1 MKGNPKLYSY
11 VVEHDTGYAPN
22 PYFGACTLCRCKF
35 REEGQIRRNIVELAQ
50 EGDWIVGTGGA
61 NKESSPGHGKLVF
74 AMRVDEKLTRQAY
87 NTNPQFHKKKPLIG
101 ASYARQRGDNLR
113 PASTFERHNQFVLIS
128 WHFYYFGGNA
138 VTIPKELSGVEKSG
152 PGFKSRFATVFI
164 LRFIRWLETNYKPGK
179 HGEPCERK
187 LNGCGR
193 RKPGC

>member
-1 MKGNPKLYSY
+1 MRPTRILVRVRS
-11 VVEHDTGYAPN
+11 A
-22 PYFGACTLCRCKF
+22 
-35 REEGQIRRNIVELAQ
+35 
-50 EGDWIVGTGGA
+50 GA
-61 NKESSPGHGKLVF
+61 NSVSKAKSGVISSSLHKKATGLLEPAARTRESSPGHGNLVF
-74 AMRVDEKLTRQAY
+74 AMRVDKKLTRQAY
-87 NTNPQFHKKKPLIG
+87 NTDPRFHKKKPLIST
-101 ASYARQRGDNLR
+101 SYARQRGDNLR
-113 PASTFERHNQFVLIS
+113 PASTFERHNQFALIS

-138 VTIPKELSGVEKSG
+138 VTIPKELSDVEKSG